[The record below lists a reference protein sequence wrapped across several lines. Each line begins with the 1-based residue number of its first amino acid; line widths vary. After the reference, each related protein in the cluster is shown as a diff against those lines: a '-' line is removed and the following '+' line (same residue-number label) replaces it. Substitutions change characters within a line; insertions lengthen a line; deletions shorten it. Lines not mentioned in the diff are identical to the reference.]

1 MLQRSLLNAPMK
13 FLTGELMKFYV
24 IPNMTRSNA
33 FSVTEALLDRLMELG
48 CSAILGEEY
57 KADFGSR
64 EEVFFLGESE
74 IDNCDAVISIG
85 GDGSFINAA
94 KRATEFNKP
103 IICIN
108 AGKLA
113 YLACLE
119 SDELSLFEKIIS
131 GDYLTEMRMMLDVSI
146 IDKNDKILYHSSCV
160 NDAVVSRSGIIR
172 IMKLSV
178 CCNGAPLIDYMADGA
193 IVSTP
198 TGSTAYS
205 LSAGGPIVEPD
216 VESILLTPV
225 CPHSVFSRSVVLGGG
240 SDLEI
245 THDNS
250 GEAILSC
257 DGQQAVI
264 IPSGARVKIRRSD
277 KCVSFIKIKN
287 ETFIDILN
295 KKISG

>member
-1 MLQRSLLNAPMK
+1 MK
-13 FLTGELMKFYV
+13 FFI
-24 IPNMTRSNA
+24 IPNMTRENTL
-33 FSVTEALLDRLMELG
+33 SVTTKLLKEIENLDCISYMDSSLETEFVNNR
-48 CSAILGEEY
+48 
-57 KADFGSR
+57 KVNFGNR
-64 EEVFFLGESE
+64 EELIPLSDMVVS
-74 IDNCDAVISIG
+74 VG

-94 KRATEFNKP
+94 KIAMEYDKP
-103 IICIN
+103 LLCIN

-119 SDELSLFEKIIS
+119 SDELHLLSNVINGKYVTEKRMTLEASVLDKSGRII
-131 GDYLTEMRMMLDVSI
+131 
-146 IDKNDKILYHSSCV
+146 YHSNCI
-160 NDAVVSRSGIIR
+160 NDAVVSRSGVIR

-178 CCNGAPLIDYMADGA
+178 SCNGAPLIHYTADGA

-205 LSAGGPIVEPD
+205 LSAGGPVIDPC

-225 CPHSVFSRSVVLGGG
+225 CPHSVFSRSVVLGGN
-240 SDLEI
+240 SALEI

-257 DGQQAVI
+257 DGQSAVP
-264 IPSGARVKIRRSD
+264 IPEGAVVSIKRSEKCALFVKIKSD
-277 KCVSFIKIKN
+277 
-287 ETFIDILN
+287 TFIDVLN

>member
-1 MLQRSLLNAPMK
+1 MK
-13 FLTGELMKFYV
+13 FFI
-24 IPNMTRSNA
+24 IPNMTRENA
-33 FSVTEALLDRLMELG
+33 PSVTSETIKELFKLDCEVLMDENLKDSFSECEG
-48 CSAILGEEY
+48 VYFGEQNNLIN
-57 KADFGSR
+57 D
-64 EEVFFLGESE
+64 
-74 IDNCDAVISIG
+74 CDIVVSVG

-94 KRATEFNKP
+94 KVATDNNKP
-103 IICIN
+103 VLCVN

-119 SDELSLFEKIIS
+119 SDELGLLSKVVKGEYITEK
-131 GDYLTEMRMMLDVSI
+131 RMMLSVSI
-146 IDKNDKILYHSSCV
+146 LDKSDRIIYHSNCI
-160 NDAVVSRSGIIR
+160 NDAVVSRSGVIR

-178 CCNGAPLIDYMADGA
+178 SCNGAPLIDYMADGA

-205 LSAGGPIVEPD
+205 LSAGGPVIDPC

-225 CPHSVFSRSVVLGGG
+225 CAHSVFSRSVVLGGN
-240 SDLEI
+240 SELEI

-257 DGQQAVI
+257 DGQSAVI
-264 IPSGARVKIRRSD
+264 IPEGAVVTVKRSE
-277 KCVSFIKIKN
+277 KCSSFIKIKN
-287 ETFIDILN
+287 DTFIDVLN

>member
-1 MLQRSLLNAPMK
+1 MK
-13 FLTGELMKFYV
+13 FFIL
-24 IPNMTRSNA
+24 PNMTRENA
-33 FSVTEALLDRLMELG
+33 SSVTTATIKELFKLDCEVLMDETLKNTFSECEG
-48 CSAILGEEY
+48 VCFGEQ
-57 KADFGSR
+57 KSLIND
-64 EEVFFLGESE
+64 
-74 IDNCDAVISIG
+74 CDIVVSVG

-94 KRATEFNKP
+94 KVATDNNKP
-103 IICIN
+103 VLCIN

-119 SDELSLFEKIIS
+119 GDELELLSKVVKGEYVTEK
-131 GDYLTEMRMMLDVSI
+131 RMMLSVSI
-146 IDKNDKILYHSSCV
+146 LDKNDRIIYHSNCI
-160 NDAVVSRSGIIR
+160 NDAVVSRSGVIR

-178 CCNGAPLIDYMADGA
+178 SCNGAPLIDYMADGA

-205 LSAGGPIVEPD
+205 LSAGGPVIDPC

-225 CPHSVFSRSVVLGGG
+225 CAHSVFSRSVVLGGN
-240 SDLEI
+240 SELEI

-257 DGQQAVI
+257 DGQSAVI
-264 IPSGARVKIRRSD
+264 IPEEAVVSVKRSE
-277 KCVSFIKIKN
+277 KCASFVKIKN
-287 ETFIDILN
+287 DTFIDVLN

>member
-1 MLQRSLLNAPMK
+1 MK
-13 FLTGELMKFYV
+13 FFI
-24 IPNMTRSNA
+24 IPNMTRENA
-33 FSVTEALLDRLMELG
+33 LSVTTATIKELLGL
-48 CSAILGEEY
+48 
-57 KADFGSR
+57 
-64 EEVFFLGESE
+64 
-74 IDNCDAVISIG
+74 NCDVLMDKTLEDTFSECKGVCFGEQKNNINECDIVISIG

-94 KRATEFNKP
+94 KIATDCNKP
-103 IICIN
+103 VLCVN

-119 SDELSLFEKIIS
+119 SDELKLLSKVVKGEYITEK
-131 GDYLTEMRMMLDVSI
+131 RMMLSVSI
-146 IDKNDKILYHSSCV
+146 LDKNGRIIYHSNCI
-160 NDAVVSRSGIIR
+160 NDAVVSRSGVIR

-178 CCNGAPLIDYMADGA
+178 SCNGAPLIDYMADGA

-205 LSAGGPIVEPD
+205 LSAGGPVIDPR

-225 CPHSVFSRSVVLGGG
+225 CAHSVFSRSVVLGGN
-240 SDLEI
+240 SELEI

-257 DGQQAVI
+257 DGQSAVI
-264 IPSGARVKIRRSD
+264 IPEEAVVTVKRSEN
-277 KCVSFIKIKN
+277 CASFIKIKN
-287 ETFIDILN
+287 DTFIDVLN

>member
-1 MLQRSLLNAPMK
+1 MK
-13 FLTGELMKFYV
+13 FFI
-24 IPNMTRSNA
+24 IPNMTRENA
-33 FSVTEALLDRLMELG
+33 HAVTNSLVKEIFALGCQIMMDEAL
-48 CSAILGEEY
+48 
-57 KADFGSR
+57 
-64 EEVFFLGESE
+64 EVFFGEFTDIIFGEQKFLLNS
-74 IDNCDAVISIG
+74 CDIVVSVG

-94 KRATEFNKP
+94 KIATDSNKP
-103 IICIN
+103 VLCVN

-119 SDELSLFEKIIS
+119 GDEPELLSKVVKGEYITEK
-131 GDYLTEMRMMLDVSI
+131 RMMLSVSI
-146 IDKNDKILYHSSCV
+146 LDKSNRIIYHSNCI
-160 NDAVVSRSGIIR
+160 NDAVVSRSGAIR

-178 CCNGAPLIDYMADGA
+178 SCNGAPLIDYMADGA

-205 LSAGGPIVEPD
+205 LSAGGPVIDPC

-225 CPHSVFSRSVVLGGG
+225 CAHSVFSRSVVLGGN
-240 SDLEI
+240 SELEI

-257 DGQQAVI
+257 DGQSAVI
-264 IPSGARVKIRRSD
+264 IPEGAVVTVKKSE
-277 KCVSFIKIKN
+277 KCSSFIKIKN
-287 ETFIDILN
+287 DTFIDVLN

>member
-1 MLQRSLLNAPMK
+1 MK
-13 FLTGELMKFYV
+13 FFI
-24 IPNMTRSNA
+24 IPNMTRENA
-33 FSVTEALLDRLMELG
+33 FAVTTATIKELIAFNCCVFMDCSLKEAFSGCESITFGEQDVLLQE
-48 CSAILGEEY
+48 
-57 KADFGSR
+57 
-64 EEVFFLGESE
+64 
-74 IDNCDAVISIG
+74 CDIVISVG

-94 KRATEFNKP
+94 KVATANNKP
-103 IICIN
+103 LLCIN

-119 SDELSLFEKIIS
+119 SDELKFLSKLVKGEYIIEK
-131 GDYLTEMRMMLDVSI
+131 RMMLDVCILDKTDRI
-146 IDKNDKILYHSSCV
+146 IYHSNCI
-160 NDAVVSRSGIIR
+160 NDAVVSRSGVIR

-178 CCNGAPLIDYMADGA
+178 SCNGAPLIDYMADGV

-205 LSAGGPIVEPD
+205 LSAGGPVIDPC

-225 CPHSVFSRSVVLGGG
+225 CAHSVFSRSVVLGGN
-240 SDLEI
+240 SNLEI

-257 DGQQAVI
+257 DGQTAVL
-264 IPSGARVKIRRSD
+264 IPEGAVVSVKHSD
-277 KCVSFIKIKN
+277 DYASFIKIKN
-287 ETFIDILN
+287 DTFIDVLN

>member
-1 MLQRSLLNAPMK
+1 MK
-13 FLTGELMKFYV
+13 FFI
-24 IPNMTRSNA
+24 IPNMTRENA
-33 FSVTEALLDRLMELG
+33 HSVTNSLIKELVAL
-48 CSAILGEEY
+48 
-57 KADFGSR
+57 
-64 EEVFFLGESE
+64 
-74 IDNCDAVISIG
+74 NCDVFMDESLQDCFSKYETVNFGVQETLLKTADIVVSVG

-94 KRATEFNKP
+94 KIATDNNKP
-103 IICIN
+103 VLCIN

-119 SDELSLFEKIIS
+119 SDELELLSKVVKGEYITEK
-131 GDYLTEMRMMLDVSI
+131 RMMLSVSI
-146 IDKNDKILYHSSCV
+146 LDKTDRIIYHSNCI
-160 NDAVVSRSGIIR
+160 NDAVVSRSGVIR

-178 CCNGAPLIDYMADGA
+178 SCNGAPLINYMADGV

-205 LSAGGPIVEPD
+205 LSAGGPVIEPC

-225 CPHSVFSRSVVLGGG
+225 CAHSVFSRSVVLGGN
-240 SDLEI
+240 SELEI

-257 DGQQAVI
+257 DGQSAVV
-264 IPSGARVKIRRSD
+264 IPEGAVVTVKKSE
-277 KCVSFIKIKN
+277 KCASFIKIKN
-287 ETFIDILN
+287 DTFIDVLN

>member
-1 MLQRSLLNAPMK
+1 MK
-13 FLTGELMKFYV
+13 FFI
-24 IPNMTRSNA
+24 IPNMTRENAHSVTTATIKELFNLNCKVLMDMSLEKA
-33 FSVTEALLDRLMELG
+33 FSECEGV
-48 CSAILGEEY
+48 CFGEQ
-57 KADFGSR
+57 ANLIND
-64 EEVFFLGESE
+64 
-74 IDNCDAVISIG
+74 CDIVISVG

-94 KRATEFNKP
+94 KIATDNNKP
-103 IICIN
+103 LLCVN

-119 SDELSLFEKIIS
+119 RNELQLLSKVVKGEYITEK
-131 GDYLTEMRMMLDVSI
+131 RMMLSVSI
-146 IDKNDKILYHSSCV
+146 LDKNDRIIYHSNCI
-160 NDAVVSRSGIIR
+160 NDAVVSRSGVIR

-178 CCNGAPLIDYMADGA
+178 SCNGAPLIDYMADGA

-205 LSAGGPIVEPD
+205 LSAGGSVIDPC

-225 CPHSVFSRSVVLGGG
+225 CAHSVFSRSVVLGGN
-240 SDLEI
+240 SELEI

-257 DGQQAVI
+257 DGQSAVV
-264 IPSGARVKIRRSD
+264 IPVGAIVTVKKSE
-277 KCVSFIKIKN
+277 KCASFIKIKN
-287 ETFIDILN
+287 DTFIDVLN